1 MFVYE
6 SIKRSDCE
14 SVFDLLIMR
23 CSLKEI
29 RHIYVQSVSLLSC
42 TATKE
47 PDTPWKS
54 SALSNTHECVMRD
67 ARYAIR
73 DTRYVLRDT
82 EGGVLSRL
90 ILRG

>member
-67 ARYAIR
+67 ARYGIR
-73 DTRYVLRDT
+73 DTCYA
-82 EGGVLSRL
+82 
-90 ILRG
+90 ILKAEF